1 MVMLAMLFIAEQR
14 AAHQPGLELLT
25 PRDIVEI
32 LKETLP
38 RKPQGK
44 DALVA
49 RINQRH
55 LRRRGAIESRYR
67 TQRNAAP
74 S

>member
-1 MVMLAMLFIAEQR
+1 MVLLAMLFMAEQL

-25 PRDIVEI
+25 LRDIVEI
-32 LKETLP
+32 LKESMP

-55 LRRRGAIESRYR
+55 LRRRGAIASRYR
-67 TQRNAAP
+67 TLRNAVP